1 VENLALNR
9 FVTGVVCFLI
19 LQRSDLHRNSVTFFV
34 LRRIATMLFWSDK
47 LSSYE
52 AVHSNGGEGP
62 RLRLEK
68 HGVSR
73 CALIAF
79 ILITQILVL
88 ASTNLAAYTWGRTL
102 LVESLTSAPR
112 MSNSESFGGPQG
124 ASADCHHKTVSC

>member
-1 VENLALNR
+1 
-9 FVTGVVCFLI
+9 
-19 LQRSDLHRNSVTFFV
+19 
-34 LRRIATMLFWSDK
+34 MLFWSDK

-102 LVESLTSAPR
+102 LVESLKSAPR
-112 MSNSESFGGPQG
+112 MSNSESFGGPEG